1 MKALYKEMTANY
13 PRLDTDTFF
22 VDYDNTYAYEGDIQ
36 KSIEFVNKNQL
47 KRPDLW
53 GRFVK
58 QFTFDSDAD
67 GGWKGEFWGKMMRG
81 ACFVYSYT
89 REKELYDI
97 LKTTIR
103 DMMNAASDNGRIS
116 AYPVTSE
123 FRGWDLWC
131 RKYVL
136 LGMQYFMEI
145 CDEDDFNA
153 EIVKSMKGQVDYIMS
168 KIGYASEGKRPINEA
183 SNHWRGLNSS
193 SILEPIVRLYNLT
206 GEKKYLDFAEYIVNE
221 GGTAVGNI
229 FELAYENNIA
239 PYQYPIT
246 KAYEMISCFEGV
258 LEYYRVTGNEKYKT
272 AVINFANKL
281 LETDFTV
288 VGSGGCTHELF
299 DHSTVRQTNT
309 TNGPIAQETCVTV
322 TYMKLFYQLLLL
334 TGEAKWADAY
344 ERSLYNAYIGALNVE
359 LVNDPQIIAEH
370 PTWYLEPL
378 PFDSYSPITPGRRG
392 MRVGGLQGMNDNHY
406 YGCCAC
412 IGSAGIGLVH
422 KVQLLTTKKGVAVSL
437 YIKGKANTVTPAGNK
452 LIIVTDTEYPAEGN
466 VKMTLKLDAPEK
478 FEMLVRNPEWS
489 KTTTIKINGDAV
501 DVNDGYVCL
510 DREWNNND
518 VIELELDMRTELI
531 PPIPYEPQ
539 MIMTNVIWALNY
551 TTAVYDAQD
560 PIALEHYA
568 FRRGPI
574 VLAQD
579 NRLGLDVDGKAD
591 FDTSVKYVET
601 EKAENLPYDC
611 MVGVTVPL
619 KDGSRMTL
627 TDYAS
632 AGKLYNDES
641 RIAAWIRIKK

>member
-13 PRLDTDTFF
+13 PRLGTDTFF

-36 KSIEFVNKNQL
+36 KSIEFINKNQL

-58 QFTFDSDAD
+58 QFTFAADAD
-67 GGWKGEFWGKMMRG
+67 NGWKGEFWGKMMRG

-89 REKELYDI
+89 REKELYDM
-97 LKTTIR
+97 LKSSVR
-103 DMMNAASDNGRIS
+103 DMMATADGDGRIS
-116 AYPVTSE
+116 AYPKDDE

-145 CDEDDFNA
+145 CDDEEFNA
-153 EIVKSMKGQVDYIMS
+153 KIVESMKGQVDYIMS
-168 KIGYASEGKRPINEA
+168 KIGYRSEGKLPINDA
-183 SNHWRGLNSS
+183 SNNWRGLNSS

-221 GGTAVGNI
+221 GGTAVANI

-272 AVINFANKL
+272 AVVNFANKL

-299 DHSTVRQTNT
+299 DHSTVRQANT

-322 TYMKLFYQLLLL
+322 TYMKFFYQLLLL

-344 ERSLYNAYIGALNVE
+344 ERSLYNAYLGALNTE
-359 LVNDPQIIAEH
+359 LVNDPWVLTNH
-370 PTWYLEPL
+370 PEWYVEPL

-392 MRVGGLQGMNDNHY
+392 KQIGGLQWMNDNHY

-412 IGSAGIGLVH
+412 IGAAGIGLVH
-422 KVQLLTTKKGVAVSL
+422 KVQLLTSKKGIAVSL
-437 YIKGKANTVTPAGNK
+437 YIKGEANTLTPSEK
-452 LIIVTDTEYPAEGN
+452 PLTVITDTEYPVSGS
-466 VKMTLKLDAPEK
+466 VKLTVKLDAPET
-478 FEMLVRNPEWS
+478 FEIKVRNPEWS
-489 KTTTIKINGDAV
+489 KTTTVKVNGEEVSVNPGYISIEREWKNGDTV
-501 DVNDGYVCL
+501 T
-510 DREWNNND
+510 
-518 VIELELDMRTELI
+518 LELDMRTEVI
-531 PPIPYEPQ
+531 RPISYEPQ
-539 MIMTNVIWALNY
+539 MIMTNVLWAYNY
-551 TTAVYDAQD
+551 QTARYDVQD
-560 PIALEHYA
+560 PIATEHYA
-568 FRRGPI
+568 FRRGPV
-574 VLAQD
+574 VLSQD
-579 NRLGLDVDGKAD
+579 SRLGSDVFGKTEIDVTKDYVDAALTAD
-591 FDTSVKYVET
+591 V
-601 EKAENLPYDC
+601 PYSC
-611 MVGVTVPL
+611 MVGVTVPV
-619 KDGSRMTL
+619 KDGGAVTL

-632 AGKLYNDES
+632 AGKLYTDES
-641 RIAAWIRIKK
+641 AIAAWIRIKK